1 MYRFIFIIKDKLSG
15 MFLEESLVRNDE
27 IDKFDLEEDFN
38 KFDDEIFRRKK
49 LIMED
54 IFEKNLKKSGDS
66 GFEYDV

>member
-1 MYRFIFIIKDKLSG
+1 MYRFVFIIKDKLSG

-54 IFEKNLKKSGDS
+54 IFEKNLKKFGDL